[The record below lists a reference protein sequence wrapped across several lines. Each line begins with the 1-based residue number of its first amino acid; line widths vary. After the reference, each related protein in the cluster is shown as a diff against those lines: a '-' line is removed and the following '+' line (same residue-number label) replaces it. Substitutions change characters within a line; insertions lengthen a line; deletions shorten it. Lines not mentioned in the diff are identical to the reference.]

1 MGWWYINGRPYSG
14 EVQHFFSD
22 PPTMSVD
29 LLHFDA
35 INPTLCLVLTVAFI
49 IVNRLAAGKARF
61 LPPGPRPLPVVG
73 NIFGIKVNEPW
84 ITYKEWAQIHGNIV
98 YSRLFGQEII
108 ILNSEEVAKDLLE
121 RRSRNYSDR
130 PQYITT
136 DLFGW
141 SFHLGNRG
149 YGNEFR
155 QQRRQFHQAFHTKA
169 ALKYHPVQLRR
180 VNQLLVHLLE
190 TPENY
195 ANHLQTLNT
204 SVIMEVTYG
213 YDPAPHHD
221 HLVALVERAT
231 ALFVKENTA
240 DKAIIFN
247 ALPFLQY
254 IPPWFPGANFQRK
267 ALQCQKL
274 TAEMIEAPF
283 QYTKQSIAAGTAI
296 PSSMLY
302 DLFSRIPEDDPSYE
316 LAMKSSTATAFSSG
330 SETSSSLLQI
340 FVLAMLF
347 NPDVQQ
353 KAQLEIDAVVGRNRL
368 PDFSDRPS
376 LPYVEAVFRET
387 LRWRPV
393 VPLGVPHATTNDDNF
408 EGYFIPKG
416 ATIVT
421 NIWAMAQNEDKY
433 PEPSKYKPERFFTAD
448 GKLNDDTLG
457 FVFGFGRRVCAGR
470 HIGDATVWAAIASIL
485 AVFNVTKAKDEH
497 GDDIEVIPQW
507 TNGITVHPLP
517 FPCCFEPRLG
527 GMTSSQMM

>member
-1 MGWWYINGRPYSG
+1 
-14 EVQHFFSD
+14 
-22 PPTMSVD
+22 MSVG
-29 LLHFDA
+29 LLHLDA
-35 INPTLCLVLTVAFI
+35 INPTLCLVLTAAFI
-49 IVNRLAAGKARF
+49 IVNRLVAGKARF

-73 NIFGIKVNEPW
+73 NIFGIRVNEPW

-121 RRSRNYSDR
+121 RRSYNYSDR

-141 SFHLGNRG
+141 SFHLGHHS

-155 QQRRQFHQAFHTKA
+155 QKRRQFHQAFHTKA
-169 ALKYHPVQLRR
+169 ALKYRPIQLRR

-195 ANHLQTLNT
+195 VNHLQTL
-204 SVIMEVTYG
+204 SASIIMEVTYG
-213 YDPAPHHD
+213 YDPAPNHD

-231 ALFVKENTA
+231 AMFINENTA
-240 DKAIIFN
+240 DKAIIIN

-254 IPPWFPGANFQRK
+254 IPHWFPGANFQRK
-267 ALQCQKL
+267 ALQCQNL

-296 PSSMLY
+296 PSMLY
-302 DLFSRIPEDDPSYE
+302 DLFSRMTEDDPSYE
-316 LAMKSSTATAFSSG
+316 LLMKSSTATAFSCKCSR
-330 SETSSSLLQI
+330 LL

-347 NPDVQQ
+347 NPDVQR
-353 KAQLEIDAVVGRNRL
+353 KAQLEIDAVVGRKRL

-387 LRWRPV
+387 LRWCPV
-393 VPLGVPHATTNDDNF
+393 SPLGVPHATTNDDNF

-416 ATIVT
+416 ATIVA
-421 NIWAMAQNEDKY
+421 NIWAMAQNDDKY

-448 GKLNDDTLG
+448 GKLNDDTVG
-457 FVFGFGRRVCAGR
+457 FVFGFGRRICVGR
-470 HIGDATVWAAIASIL
+470 HIADATAWAAIVSIL

-507 TNGITVHPLP
+507 TDGVTIHPLP
-517 FPCCFEPRLG
+517 FPCCFEPRLR
-527 GMTSSQMM
+527 GMTSVDLSQMMQS